1 MVQPAPGPAPEAL
14 CGTSPYVSGLRFG
27 AARIAA
33 DLIGCGLEEDV
44 RRTRQI
50 KRTAHGGQ
58 PALWRQL
65 AAPSRQARGPTTRS
79 SRAVVCAA
87 HRFTRDIRRRTA
99 TWSPA
104 RPPAPRRAERGDLR
118 SRAHGPTWLARRPT
132 MPITAR
138 PCPRCITFD
147 A

>member
-1 MVQPAPGPAPEAL
+1 MVQPAPGPAPQAL
-14 CGTSPYVSGLRFG
+14 CGTAPYVIGLRFG

-58 PALWRQL
+58 QALGRQL

-79 SRAVVCAA
+79 SRAVVCA
-87 HRFTRDIRRRTA
+87 RTA
-99 TWSPA
+99 LHAISAVGRQPG
-104 RPPAPRRAERGDLR
+104 RQRDLPRRAGPNGVICAAALMADMA
-118 SRAHGPTWLARRPT
+118 RATPNYADHSASWPT
-132 MPITAR
+132 MHNI
-138 PCPRCITFD
+138 
-147 A
+147 